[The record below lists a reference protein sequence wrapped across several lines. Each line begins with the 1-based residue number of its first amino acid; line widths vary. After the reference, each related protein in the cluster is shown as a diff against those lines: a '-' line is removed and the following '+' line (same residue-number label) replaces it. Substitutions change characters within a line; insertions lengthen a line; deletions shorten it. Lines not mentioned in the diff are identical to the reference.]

1 MRQQRNR
8 GARDR
13 CRALQAPI
21 TLAHADDPE
30 AFAHILA
37 ALKRELALIAA
48 VASNGVIGKANA
60 LPWHLADD
68 LKRFR
73 LLTTG
78 HATIM
83 GRKTWESLGRAL
95 PRRQNIVVTRQHG
108 YFADG
113 ANVAATLDDA
123 LRRVELPPPAF
134 CIGGA
139 ELFAIAL
146 PCATLM
152 HLTEINR
159 PVTGDT
165 FFPAFDR
172 GDWQEI
178 AREARRA
185 PPPDAF
191 EYAFVTY
198 RRRSG

>member
-1 MRQQRNR
+1 M
-8 GARDR
+8 
-13 CRALQAPI
+13 
-21 TLAHADDPE
+21 
-30 AFAHILA
+30 
-37 ALKRELALIAA
+37 
-48 VASNGVIGKANA
+48 IGKANA

-73 LLTTG
+73 SLTTG

-95 PRRQNIVVTRQHG
+95 PSRQNIVVTGQHG
-108 YFADG
+108 YCADG
-113 ANVAATLDDA
+113 AIVAASLDDA
-123 LRRVELPPPAF
+123 LQRVVLPPPAF

-139 ELFAIAL
+139 ELFAVAL

-152 HLTEINR
+152 YLTEIDLR
-159 PVTGDT
+159 VIGDT

-172 GDWQEI
+172 GDWRET

-198 RRRSG
+198 RRQSG

>member
-1 MRQQRNR
+1 MAYPN
-8 GARDR
+8 
-13 CRALQAPI
+13 L
-21 TLAHADDPE
+21 
-30 AFAHILA
+30 
-37 ALKRELALIAA
+37 ELALIAA
-48 VASNGVIGKANA
+48 LASNGVIGKANA

-73 LLTTG
+73 SLTTG

-95 PRRQNIVVTRQHG
+95 PSRQNIVVTRQSG
-108 YFADG
+108 YLAEG
-113 ANVAATLDDA
+113 AIVAASLEAA
-123 LRRVELPPPAF
+123 LRRVLLPPPAF

-139 ELFAIAL
+139 ELFAVAL
-146 PCATLM
+146 RCATLM
-152 HLTEINR
+152 YLTEIER
-159 PVTGDT
+159 SVTGDT

-191 EYAFVTY
+191 AYAFVTY
-198 RRRSG
+198 RRQSG